1 MVFIIR
7 KRKTNCFYQGSCLI
21 RYLATR
27 FESEAR
33 VKITQSRGMTG
44 IAKLGMKMAAS
55 DVVVNHENETSDKKT
70 SDSSV
75 KVICLGDSAV
85 GKSK

>member
-1 MVFIIR
+1 MLGQLFNSLPSNMVW
-7 KRKTNCFYQGSCLI
+7 KRGS
-21 RYLATR
+21 
-27 FESEAR
+27 SQ
-33 VKITQSRGMTG
+33 ITQSRGMTG

>member
-1 MVFIIR
+1 
-7 KRKTNCFYQGSCLI
+7 
-21 RYLATR
+21 
-27 FESEAR
+27 
-33 VKITQSRGMTG
+33 MTG

-55 DVVVNHENETSDKKT
+55 DVVLNHENETSDKKS

>member
-1 MVFIIR
+1 
-7 KRKTNCFYQGSCLI
+7 
-21 RYLATR
+21 
-27 FESEAR
+27 
-33 VKITQSRGMTG
+33 MTG

-55 DVVVNHENETSDKKT
+55 DVVNHENETSDKN
-70 SDSSV
+70 SNDRSV